1 MDASQSVRYRTR
13 DVALLK
19 RNSATLAISR
29 EAANWATVNENAAL
43 LLNLCRDNDGLPP
56 TLIHRRYCEAYGSV
70 PYKDISESIQKLEKV
85 GLLAKVAPNGGLDS
99 DGDRSCFQIEHVY
112 LELLARCNLRCL
124 HCFMEGAP
132 NRAESL
138 SLEEVFTIL
147 DDSASSH
154 VRHVTL
160 SGGEPLLY
168 PDLPQ
173 VVARTHRLG
182 FTGTLIS
189 NGTLLRERHLK
200 MLGDAN
206 FSLGI
211 SLDGVDISI
220 NDRIRGVGSGL
231 KIHHAIDLAL
241 RVLGPERIT
250 LSFTPVGLNADQ
262 IPQLIEFALLKGIK
276 RVSFSIY
283 EKAGR
288 ALSFQDIL
296 HLTTADRSNIVR
308 HIYAAAVHNAR
319 NLQIDLNDTRNV
331 LAKFGSRNI
340 CSEIHPILKSV
351 RVDSSGD
358 VYPSSFGCSPEH
370 RVGSIRSQS
379 FESLI
384 CSQQL
389 QDLAESLFERFRKIE
404 KCSQCAWQQICRGG
418 SVSNA
423 YYATGDV
430 FTPDPFCDAYQDVFP
445 DILIK
450 LSDML
455 GSSP

>member
-13 DVALLK
+13 DIAFLE
-19 RNSATLAISR
+19 RDGATLAISR

-43 LLNLCRDNDGLPP
+43 LLNLCRDSDGLSP
-56 TLIHRRYCEAYGSV
+56 TLIHRRFCEAYGSV
-70 PYKDISESIQKLEKV
+70 PYKDIFESIQTLVKV
-85 GLLAKVAPNGGLDS
+85 GLLARVVPSAGLAS
-99 DGDRSCFQIEHVY
+99 SGDRSCFRIEHVY
-112 LELLARCNLRCL
+112 LELLAKCNLRCL

-132 NRAESL
+132 NRTESL
-138 SLEEVFTIL
+138 SLNEVFTIL
-147 DDSASSH
+147 DDSASNH

-168 PDLPQ
+168 PGLPQ

-200 MLGDAN
+200 MLGDSN

-211 SLDGVDISI
+211 SLDGVDVST

-231 KIHHAIDLAL
+231 KIHQAIDLAI

-262 IPQLIEFALLKGIK
+262 IPHLIEFALLKGIK

-283 EKAGR
+283 EEAGR
-288 ALSFQDIL
+288 ALDFQDVL
-296 HLTTADRSNIVR
+296 HLTAADRSSVVR
-308 HIYAAAVHNAR
+308 HIYAAAVRNAR
-319 NLQIDLNDTRNV
+319 DLQIDLNDTRNV
-331 LAKFGSRNI
+331 LAKFGNRNI
-340 CSEIHPILKSV
+340 PTEIYPILKSV

-358 VYPSSFGCSPEH
+358 VYPSSFGCSLEH

-379 FESLI
+379 FAGLL

-389 QDLAESLFERFRKIE
+389 QDLAESLFDRYRKIE

-430 FTPDPFCDAYQDVFP
+430 LTPDPFCDAYQEVFP
-445 DILIK
+445 DILIG